1 MADAA
6 ILVGFGAPA
15 RARER
20 QAVGLYQEWVAF
32 CSGLRDRGE
41 IESFEPVLLDPHG
54 GDLAGFLLLRGG
66 GERLDRL
73 RRDGEFRRLS
83 TRAGLVVEGFGVVGA
98 YVGGALDEQ
107 LSLYSAQIEE
117 QLASD

>member
-6 ILVGFGAPA
+6 IFVGFGAPA

-20 QAVGLYQEWVAF
+20 QAVALLEEWVAF

-41 IESFEPVLLDPHG
+41 LESFEPVLLDPHG
-54 GDLAGFLLLRGG
+54 GDLGGFLLLRGEA
-66 GERLDRL
+66 ERLDRL

-83 TRAGLVVEGFGVVGA
+83 VRTGLVVDGFGVVGA
-98 YVGGALDEQ
+98 HTGDALGTQ
-107 LSLYSAQIEE
+107 LSLYGNQVEE
-117 QLASD
+117 QLASS